1 MSGFGFEVASP
12 EEGLLNIKHTILVM
26 SGKGGVGKSFITV
39 NIAAILASQ
48 GSQVG
53 VLDADIHG
61 PSVPKMLGVDY
72 MRLIAPDPGQSL
84 KPLIGPNNIKVI
96 SIAFLLPTYDTPVV
110 WRGPLKAKAIQE
122 FVKNLDWGDLDYLLV
137 DLPPGTGDEPLSVAQ
152 ELRRPS
158 GAIIVTIPS
167 EVSQIVVEKAVNFAF
182 SLKIPVIGIV
192 ENMSGFTCPESGKT
206 YKIFG
211 EGGGERIAKRMKVP
225 FLGKIPLDPRITEA
239 SDKGRPFALS
249 YPNTP
254 ASKALYEIAQKIKQ
268 FLEQSNK

>member
-72 MRLIAPDPGQSL
+72 MRLIAPDPGQPL